1 MLLKIEK
8 DFATKELIKY
18 KKNSLI
24 SLKQYLK
31 LVQKYKNSTTT
42 SIKMHQL
49 KLYVALSL
57 QQKLCEP
64 THKIF
69 TTNQRK

>member
-42 SIKMHQL
+42 SIKMH
-49 KLYVALSL
+49 
-57 QQKLCEP
+57 
-64 THKIF
+64 
-69 TTNQRK
+69 